1 MRALISVS
9 DKSGV
14 ENFAKELVDLGYEII
29 STGGTY
35 NKLKTAGIT
44 VIEAN
49 EVTKFPECFEG
60 RVKTLNPF
68 IHGGI
73 LHRRDKQSHL
83 TEAIELGVVG
93 IDLVCVNLYPFK
105 SILL

>member
-14 ENFAKELVDLGYEII
+14 VNFAKELVKLGYEII

-35 NKLKTAGIT
+35 SKLKRRGIA

-60 RVKTLNPF
+60 RVKTP
-68 IHGGI
+68 
-73 LHRRDKQSHL
+73 
-83 TEAIELGVVG
+83 
-93 IDLVCVNLYPFK
+93 K
-105 SILL
+105 SIYSWWNFT

>member
-14 ENFAKELVDLGYEII
+14 ENFAKELVKLGYEII

-35 NKLKTAGIT
+35 KALQNAGIAE
-44 VIEAN
+44 IEAN

-60 RVKTLNPF
+60 RVKTINPF

-83 TEAIELGVVG
+83 ALLLQRPPQALISSSCYRYRLG
-93 IDLVCVNLYPFK
+93 
-105 SILL
+105 

>member
-14 ENFAKELVDLGYEII
+14 ENFAKELIILGYEII

-35 NKLKTAGIT
+35 NKLKDAGIE

-49 EVTKFPECFEG
+49 EVTKFPECIEG
-60 RVKTLNPF
+60 RVKSLNP
-68 IHGGI
+68 
-73 LHRRDKQSHL
+73 
-83 TEAIELGVVG
+83 
-93 IDLVCVNLYPFK
+93 
-105 SILL
+105 

>member
-14 ENFAKELVDLGYEII
+14 VNFAKELVKLGYEII

-35 NKLKTAGIT
+35 SKLKDEGVA

-49 EVTKFPECFEG
+49 EVTKNF
-60 RVKTLNPF
+60 
-68 IHGGI
+68 
-73 LHRRDKQSHL
+73 QSVL
-83 TEAIELGVVG
+83 KEELR
-93 IDLVCVNLYPFK
+93 L
-105 SILL
+105 

>member
-14 ENFAKELVDLGYEII
+14 VNFAKQLVSLGYEII

-35 NKLKTAGIT
+35 KKLQDANIE

-60 RVKTLNPF
+60 RVKL
-68 IHGGI
+68 
-73 LHRRDKQSHL
+73 
-83 TEAIELGVVG
+83 
-93 IDLVCVNLYPFK
+93 
-105 SILL
+105 